1 MNGIDTFVVSL
12 GLHTPGLLGLPS
24 TWAMRLRT
32 LASDVSKPLTFV
44 ALEPFTPLLVLLL
57 SSTDIH
63 RGACTWCNSIR
74 RRAAALLIIAG
85 IALHINQEELL
96 GSPNGPD

>member
-1 MNGIDTFVVSL
+1 VNSLDVFVIRL
-12 GLHTPGLLGLPS
+12 GLYSLGLLGLPS
-24 TWAMRLRT
+24 TWATQLRT
-32 LASDVSKPLTFV
+32 LTSDVSEPLTIV

>member
-1 MNGIDTFVVSL
+1 MNSIDAFIVRL
-12 GLHTPGLLGLPS
+12 GLYSLGLLGLSS

-32 LASDVSKPLTFV
+32 LASDVSKPLTIV

-63 RGACTWCNSIR
+63 RGACTQCNPIR
-74 RRAAALLIIAG
+74 RGTTPWLVIAG
-85 IALHINQEELL
+85 TALHINQEELL
-96 GSPNGPD
+96 SSSDGPH